1 MSNNTKNNNK
11 NKAGNTLTNAELN
24 NLFGDVNTGANKA
37 NANKANANKANANKT
52 NANKTNANTTTT
64 NANKTNTNV
73 NRTNTNTNKTNTNTN
88 ANITNTNTGS
98 NITNTNTNANITNTN
113 TNANITNTNT
123 NINKTNTNT
132 VNSNINNLLSQ
143 NKNNVKLNNLAVNNN
158 NKNLAKN
165 ANFSNMTKSRM
176 NTLKNATTGMMST
189 ATNKMY
195 NAVNTATDTIKD
207 TYSNVTETV
216 SEKLNNVGD
225 VVEDK
230 TGSSLVWTII
240 KIAFAVVV
248 FIVLLYIAKYLY
260 VQYELAYASSP
271 YLLEG
276 TKNAKH
282 ALVISQ
288 NPENTNYIPIK
299 RSEDRDGIEFTY
311 QFWLTVEDFS
321 YKKGEWKHIMHKG
334 NSSSYPNRAPGV
346 WIHPDNNTIRVYM
359 NTQNKIL
366 EYVDIENI
374 PVRKWLHIAIVLR
387 NKDLDVYVNGY
398 LKVRKELSS
407 LPRQNEGD
415 FWVNMYGGFEG
426 YVSRVRY
433 YNYAVDFATIDN
445 EIREGPSSSSC
456 IDTGESPPYLD
467 DNWWF
472 S

>member
-1 MSNNTKNNNK
+1 MSNNTKNNNR

-37 NANKANANKANANKT
+37 NANKTNANANATTANAN
-52 NANKTNANTTTT
+52 ATT
-64 NANKTNTNV
+64 NANVTNTNV
-73 NRTNTNTNKTNTNTN
+73 NKTNTNTNKTNTNTN
-88 ANITNTNTGS
+88 ANITNTNKA
-98 NITNTNTNANITNTN
+98 NTNTA
-113 TNANITNTNT
+113 
-123 NINKTNTNT
+123 
-132 VNSNINNLLSQ
+132 NSNINNLLSQ

-176 NTLKNATTGMMST
+176 NTLKNATTGMMSA

-195 NAVNTATDTIKD
+195 NAVNTATNTIKD

-248 FIVLLYIAKYLY
+248 FIALLYIAKYLY